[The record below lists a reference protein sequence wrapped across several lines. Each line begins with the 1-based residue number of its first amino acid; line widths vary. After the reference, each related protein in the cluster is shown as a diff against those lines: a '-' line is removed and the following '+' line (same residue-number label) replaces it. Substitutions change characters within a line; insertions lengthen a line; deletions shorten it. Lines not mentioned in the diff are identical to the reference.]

1 MVIELPAGLLLRI
14 CHPRYVIG
22 GASITFGVVACCM
35 AVAKSYASLMILRVL
50 IGLAEAFVNNAFLY
64 TSMWYRPDELALRT
78 GKSYHVYK
86 QSRAC
91 TLTYAN

>member
-22 GASITFGVVACCM
+22 GAAITFGVIACCM
-35 AVAKSYASLMILRVL
+35 SAAKSYASLMVLRVL

-64 TSMWYRPDELALRT
+64 TSMWYR
-78 GKSYHVYK
+78 
-86 QSRAC
+86 
-91 TLTYAN
+91 